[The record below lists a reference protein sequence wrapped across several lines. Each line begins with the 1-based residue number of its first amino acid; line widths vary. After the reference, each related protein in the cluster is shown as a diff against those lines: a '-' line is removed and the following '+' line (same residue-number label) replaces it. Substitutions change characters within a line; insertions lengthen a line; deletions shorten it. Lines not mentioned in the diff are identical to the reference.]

1 MTFIIYGARPKTSC
15 KEFQKLI
22 GLLFFF
28 VCHETLKILNI
39 ASKTFILLL
48 NYSPILGEDALDKI
62 KLFTAQ
68 SSEAAKDI

>member
-1 MTFIIYGARPKTSC
+1 MGPDPRHLVKSSKNELDCCF
-15 KEFQKLI
+15 
-22 GLLFFF
+22 LL
-28 VCHETLKILNI
+28 CHETLKILNI